1 MSSYYAASPY
11 DGMESYFIY
20 TTAYGNGAITYCGA
34 GHTSVTGNGT
44 KNNDERKLFINVIIN
59 SALAS
64 VPKPD
69 VTLFQPDTN
78 FVNELGK
85 DESAGNNIYLIE
97 IADKTTSPNFD
108 AKIDIPDGITVDR
121 INVYYDLDLNDHC
134 LLYTSDAADD

>member
-1 MSSYYAASPY
+1 M
-11 DGMESYFIY
+11 
-20 TTAYGNGAITYCGA
+20 
-34 GHTSVTGNGT
+34 
-44 KNNDERKLFINVIIN
+44 FINVIIN

-97 IADKTTSPNFD
+97 IADHNT
-108 AKIDIPDGITVDR
+108 
-121 INVYYDLDLNDHC
+121 H
-134 LLYTSDAADD
+134 